1 MAEWLEAIFWLSV
14 FLIFH
19 SYVLYPLIMMALS
32 GQSGPELDC
41 FEHGDELPSIA
52 ILIAARNEEKVIEE
66 KIHSIYRSVYPQSKI
81 QVYVGSDASDD
92 RTNQL
97 VELLSKKYA
106 TLQLRHFAERTGK
119 IRIVNKLVTETQAEI
134 LVLTDANVMFSSQTL
149 YELVKWFRD
158 ERVGLVAGN
167 IVKQSSHNKGISV
180 QEKKY
185 LSFEN
190 LIKSSESKVFQL
202 VMGAEGGCFALRR
215 SLFRAVPSNFIVDD
229 FFTTLQVINQDKFT
243 LFNPEALCSED
254 VSSDSAGEYRR
265 KVRISSGNFQNLV
278 YFRNNLLTF
287 WKARTFVFWSHKV
300 LRWLTPFFI
309 ISALLSSVWLSAHT
323 WYFIPLLY
331 IQLIGLFTPVLDK
344 TIRFKNPLL
353 KFISH
358 FYLMNLA
365 LLQGFFR
372 FMGGIKSSVWQPVER
387 NV

>member
-14 FLIFH
+14 FLVFH

-32 GQSGPELDC
+32 GQSGPELDS
-41 FEHGDELPSIA
+41 FERGEELPSIA

-66 KIHSIYRSVYPQSKI
+66 KIHSIFRAAYPQSKL

-92 RTNQL
+92 RTDEL

-106 TLQLRHFAERTGK
+106 ALQLRRFGERTGK
-119 IRIVNKLVTETQAEI
+119 IGIVNKLVAETRADI

-158 ERVGLVAGN
+158 DRVGLVAGN

-190 LIKSSESKVFQL
+190 LIKSAESKVFQL

-215 SLFRAVPSNFIVDD
+215 SLYREVPSTFIVDD
-229 FFTTLQVINQDKFT
+229 FFTTLQVINENKFT

-254 VSSDSAGEYRR
+254 VSSDPTGEYRR

-309 ISALLSSVWLSAHT
+309 ISALLSSIWLT
-323 WYFIPLLY
+323 GYKWYFIPLLY
-331 IQLIGLFTPVLDK
+331 IQLICLLTPVLDK
-344 TIRFKNPLL
+344 AIGFKNPFL